1 MEMIIKITAFWT
13 PLVSKLARLPL
24 SVISDSLNLH
34 KTAIK
39 LRGKMMLKWLKIN
52 YRVKTIQKR
61 NVSKQD
67 SQTEIKDSS
76 AS

>member
-1 MEMIIKITAFWT
+1 MIIKTTAFWT
-13 PLVSKLARLPL
+13 PVVSKLARLPL
-24 SVISDSLNLH
+24 NVISDSLNLH
-34 KTAIK
+34 KIAIE

-67 SQTEIKDSS
+67 SQTEIKGSS
-76 AS
+76 AN